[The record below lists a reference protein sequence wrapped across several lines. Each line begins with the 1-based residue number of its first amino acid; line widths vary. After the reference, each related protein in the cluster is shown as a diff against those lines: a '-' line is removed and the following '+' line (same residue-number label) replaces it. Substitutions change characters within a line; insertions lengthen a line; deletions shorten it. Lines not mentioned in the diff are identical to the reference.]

1 MSHPIPSP
9 ASTSEP
15 RPLAAWRALALD
27 LPRHHPELVAGR
39 DGVFAEALAGLPAI
53 GDADLRGLSD
63 AELRLA
69 GLDVLMVEAVVRR
82 HGLPRSESTLDASA
96 SVVAE
101 RLGLQPIISY
111 PLYIRE
117 NPVDLAEMRR
127 FTAYEA
133 EFRFIRMH
141 AAIEDLFD
149 QTIASLEAIIDSDA
163 PRMALREHF
172 AGLSAGLRSAN
183 RIMSGFRSPVRMPHA
198 DFFDGFRPYYDALRD
213 RDSGELILDGPSGL
227 QSYTYRIVAMQL
239 GYRDPVLDGWTER
252 IGRYHPPDLRDRLD
266 RVLRARNA
274 GRNLD
279 ARVCE
284 PILGGQARLPH
295 LHPDYGRHLPSILR
309 IAEGRGY
316 LRPEVR
322 GLIEGFGLRL
332 GEWPARMSSNDE
344 VPEIAVPAGIGSAE
358 MADLS
363 LLAELEAAL
372 VAMHLEHVATA
383 AVQIGAE
390 HGTGGTSG
398 VEFLL
403 VATFR
408 RAFPAL
414 WQSGIGARIAA
425 EA

>member
-1 MSHPIPSP
+1 MPRTTS
-9 ASTSEP
+9 STSLSAEREP
-15 RPLAAWRALALD
+15 LQAWRALALA
-27 LPRHHPELVAGR
+27 LPRHHP
-39 DGVFAEALAGLPAI
+39 ALAAGQLAPFAAALDGLPAI
-53 GDADLRGLSD
+53 GEAELAGLSE

-69 GLDVLMVEAVVRR
+69 GLDVLMVEAVARR
-82 HGLPRSESTLDASA
+82 HGLPRAGTALDASA
-96 SVVAE
+96 NAVAG

-117 NPVDLAEMRR
+117 NPGDLAEMRR
-127 FTAYEA
+127 FTEYEA

-149 QTIASLEAIIDSDA
+149 QVIASLEAIIRDDA
-163 PRMALREHF
+163 PRRALREQF

-183 RIMSGFRSPVRMPHA
+183 RIMSGFRSPVRMSHD
-198 DFFDGFRPYYDALRD
+198 DFFDGFRPYYDALRNP
-213 RDSGELILDGPSGL
+213 DSGELILDGPSGL
-227 QSYTYRIVAMQL
+227 QSYTYRIVAMLL

-266 RVLRARNA
+266 AVLRARDA
-274 GRNLD
+274 GLNLD

-284 PILGGQARLPH
+284 SILGRHESLPH
-295 LHPDYGRHLPSILR
+295 LHPSYGAHLPAILR
-309 IAEGRGY
+309 IAERRGY
-316 LRPEVR
+316 LSPDVE

-332 GEWPARMSSNDE
+332 GEWPAPMPSSVD
-344 VPEIAVPAGIGSAE
+344 VPEIEPPAGLGSAE
-358 MADLS
+358 MADLA

-390 HGTGGTSG
+390 QGTGGTSG

-408 RAFPAL
+408 RAFPRL
-414 WQSGIGARIAA
+414 WQCGIGARIAA